1 MHPLLGQKCRL
12 RISKINATGA
22 WLVADPEGGDEILLP
37 GVEIPDD
44 VAVGKV
50 YDGFIYLDSQD
61 RTIASLKQPLVA
73 LGEVAGLRAVDSAP
87 MGCFVDWG
95 LPKDLLVPK
104 AEQTHPMTVG
114 KMYFVSPYIDR
125 SDRLAATMKVA
136 KLLRPGGGFK
146 VDEWLSGAAYR
157 ADDKTGLFVILQQ
170 KYIAVL
176 PVSEKHALKI
186 GDVAQFRISRVLPDG
201 KVEVSLRKQA
211 REAVQEDSA
220 KLLEALGRLPR
231 PALGDLTPPQ
241 EIQALLGLSK
251 KAFKRAAE
259 KLLAQGLVV
268 TDAQRELRLKP
279 R

>member
-12 RISKINATGA
+12 RVARINSNGA
-22 WLVADPEGGDEILLP
+22 WLIADPEGGDEILLP
-37 GVEIPDD
+37 GREIPEDA
-44 VAVGKV
+44 AVGKV

-61 RTIASLKQPLVA
+61 RTIATLLQPLVG
-73 LGEVAGLRAVDSAP
+73 LGEVAGLRAVDVAP

-114 KMYFVSPYIDR
+114 KMYFVSPYIDG
-125 SDRLAATMKVA
+125 SDRLAATMKVS

-146 VDEWLSGAAYR
+146 VDDWVPGIAYR
-157 ADDKTGLFVILQQ
+157 VDDKTGLFVILQR
-170 KYIAVL
+170 KFIAVL
-176 PVSEKHALKI
+176 PKLEVHTLRI

-201 KVEVSLRKQA
+201 KVEVSLRKVA
-211 REAVQEDSA
+211 REMVADDAA
-220 KLLEALGRLPR
+220 KLLEVLGRLPR
-231 PALGDLTPPQ
+231 PVLGDLSSPETIH
-241 EIQALLGLSK
+241 ELLGLSK

-259 KLLAQGLVV
+259 KLLAQGLIV
-268 TDAQRELRLKP
+268 TDAKRELRLKP